1 MQRTEKAVLS
11 VIRDMAPHAKDI
23 SRETN
28 LQDVVVDEVA
38 LQFALE
44 AGLGIT
50 LTDADMASVRTVGDL
65 IDRCLGW

>member
-1 MQRTEKAVLS
+1 MKRTEKAVLT
-11 VIRDMAPHAKDI
+11 VIKEMAPHANI
-23 SRETN
+23 SRETA
-28 LQDVVVDEVA
+28 LQDLMVDEVA

-44 AGLGIT
+44 VGLGIS

>member
-1 MQRTEKAVLS
+1 MQRTEAAVLS
-11 VIRDMAPHAKDI
+11 VIRDMTPGTKNI
-23 SRETN
+23 NRETL
-28 LQDVVVDEVA
+28 LQDVVIDEVA

-50 LTDADMASVRTVGDL
+50 LTEADMASVRTVGDL

>member
-11 VIRDMAPHAKDI
+11 VIKDMAPHANI

-28 LQDVVVDEVA
+28 LQDIVVDEVA

-44 AGLGIT
+44 AGLGIS
-50 LTDADMASVRTVGDL
+50 LTDADMASMRTVGDL